1 MNEKVFENYN
11 AFYTMVQVTV
21 GLSNSLTDEA
31 DEDQKKVI
39 ALIAEAYGVD
49 KKVAASFEKTII
61 DDLASIGTE
70 SDINA
75 FYSLC
80 EQGKVKHEEEAL
92 LRIKCEAIRSFQMAV
107 SRKPYGVHPEWFSF
121 LRRTTYFPTL
131 RFAEISAAACSG
143 LLVCNRIA
151 AIMSYLGIGTQKNV
165 EGAMQRLRQC
175 VLWGDEPSAYLL
187 AKIYE
192 KEGNEHA
199 KAYAD
204 LIKIMPYLAE
214 GYTVL
219 PEKASKDIAEEAKQL
234 FALIASIRQDIIR
247 ECERHEIDYSFVEIM
262 MMESIDYYKKLE
274 YINTY
279 KEGKWKDASNPAKDP
294 NKTIGF
300 IVPEE

>member
-11 AFYTMVQVTV
+11 AFYTMVQVAV

-31 DEDQKKVI
+31 DEDQKKAVD
-39 ALIAEAYGVD
+39 LIAEAYGIN
-49 KKVAASFEKTII
+49 KKVAAAFEKTII
-61 DDLASIGTE
+61 DDLAAIGTE

-75 FYSLC
+75 FYALC
-80 EQGKVKHEEEAL
+80 EQGKVSPDQEAL

-107 SRKPYGVHPEWFSF
+107 SRKPYGVHPEWFSYQ
-121 LRRTTYFPTL
+121 RRSTYFPTL

-151 AIMSYLGIGTQKNV
+151 AIMSYLGIGTEKNA

-175 VLWGDEPSAYLL
+175 VLWGDEPSVYLL

-192 KEGNEHA
+192 KENNGHA
-199 KAYAD
+199 KAYVD
-204 LIKIMPYLAE
+204 LSKIVSYLAE

-219 PEKASKDIAEEAKQL
+219 PEKAGKDIAEEAKQL

-247 ECERHEIDYSFVEIM
+247 ECDRHEIDYSFVEIM
-262 MMESIDYYKKLE
+262 MMDNINYYKKLE

-279 KEGKWKDASNPAKDP
+279 REGKWKDASNPAKDP
-294 NKTIGF
+294 NKSIGF

>member
-11 AFYTMVQVTV
+11 AFYTMVQIAV

-39 ALIAEAYGVD
+39 ALVAEAYGID
-49 KKVAASFEKTII
+49 KKTAAAFEKTII
-61 DDLASIGTE
+61 DDLAGIGTE

-80 EQGKVKHEEEAL
+80 EQGKVTREEEAL

-107 SRKPYGVHPEWFSF
+107 ARKPYGVHPEWFSYQ
-121 LRRTTYFPTL
+121 RRSTYFPTL
-131 RFAEISAAACSG
+131 RYAEISAAACSG
-143 LLVCNRIA
+143 LLICNRIA
-151 AIMSYLGIGTQKNV
+151 AVMSYLGIGTEKNV

-175 VLWGDEPSAYLL
+175 VLWGDEASVYLL

-192 KEGNEHA
+192 KEGDQQA
-199 KAYAD
+199 KTYGD
-204 LIKIMPYLAE
+204 LIKILPYLAE
-214 GYTVL
+214 GYTIL

-234 FALIASIRQDIIR
+234 FAVIASIRQDIIR
-247 ECERHEIDYSFVEIM
+247 ESERHEIDYSFVEIM

-274 YINTY
+274 YINNY
-279 KEGKWKDASNPAKDP
+279 REGKWKDASNPAKDP